1 MARRSGGRR
10 GWSLKDWHWISSA
23 VCLIGMLLFSVTGIT
38 LNHAGWIESAPSVES
53 HESSLPQTELDR
65 LANASGNDALP
76 TFFHR
81 WYEDKTQNSIS
92 SNAEIEW
99 SDYELYVAMPRP
111 GGDSWFSVDL
121 TSGAFY
127 SETTDRGWIAYFNDL
142 HKARN
147 TGFLWSLFIDVFA
160 VASILFTITGLLLLK
175 KYSKGRK
182 STWPL
187 VLAGFII
194 PLFAVMGSAHAAEN
208 ELNVEIPRLSVAEYH
223 APYLAVWL
231 ANERSQRVADIAV
244 WYDVNLKDSEGEK
257 WLKDIRQWWRRSGR
271 MADMPIDGVSGATRR
286 PGTHKVDLTPLLTKL
301 PELEPGQYYLYVEAA
316 REVGGREMLRLPLS
330 LPIDSPI
337 SISETGEHEL
347 GRVSLKLEP

>member
-38 LNHAGWIESAPSVES
+38 LNHAGWIESVPSVES

-121 TSGAFY
+121 TSVLFILKPPIAAGLPISMTSTKPAIPVFSGAFSLTYLPLPAFY
-127 SETTDRGWIAYFNDL
+127 SQLRGYYF
-142 HKARN
+142 
-147 TGFLWSLFIDVFA
+147 
-160 VASILFTITGLLLLK
+160 
-175 KYSKGRK
+175 
-182 STWPL
+182 
-187 VLAGFII
+187 
-194 PLFAVMGSAHAAEN
+194 
-208 ELNVEIPRLSVAEYH
+208 
-223 APYLAVWL
+223 
-231 ANERSQRVADIAV
+231 
-244 WYDVNLKDSEGEK
+244 
-257 WLKDIRQWWRRSGR
+257 
-271 MADMPIDGVSGATRR
+271 
-286 PGTHKVDLTPLLTKL
+286 
-301 PELEPGQYYLYVEAA
+301 
-316 REVGGREMLRLPLS
+316 
-330 LPIDSPI
+330 
-337 SISETGEHEL
+337 
-347 GRVSLKLEP
+347 